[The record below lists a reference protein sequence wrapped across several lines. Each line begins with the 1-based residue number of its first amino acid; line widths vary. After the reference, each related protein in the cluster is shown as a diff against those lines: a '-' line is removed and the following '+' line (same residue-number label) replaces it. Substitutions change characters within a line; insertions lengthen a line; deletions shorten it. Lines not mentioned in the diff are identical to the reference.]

1 MNYGL
6 KYHKLFGKIGNMN
19 IIITED
25 QYERIG
31 RYETCPTQ
39 VTFHVY
45 KRVVGRWKQ
54 RTRCVNDEFY
64 DLIQEYQEHKF
75 DDGYVMDEKLI
86 ELIQEYYY
94 KTYYLTPDEYT
105 IEYITGNSI
114 SIKTK

>member
-1 MNYGL
+1 M
-6 KYHKLFGKIGNMN
+6 KIV
-19 IIITED
+19 ITED

-45 KRVVGRWKQ
+45 KCVVARWKQ
-54 RTRCVNDEFY
+54 RTRCVSDEFY
-64 DLIQEYQEHKF
+64 NLIQEYQIHKF
-75 DDGYVMDEKLI
+75 DDEYEMDERLK
-86 ELIQEYYY
+86 ELIHEYYY

-105 IEYITGNSI
+105 IEYVTGNSI